1 MYDLSAYRLID
12 KLIMNHGMIEDGPTY
27 VNAYLYG
34 GGHGLAHA
42 IGSRFGRASTPP
54 AAATSAVEA
63 ALPMTNAARVTVSIS
78 ENYAVTTRRSLSL
91 YKKPNESDDPNSST
105 S

>member
-42 IGSRFGRASTPP
+42 IGSRFGRASTVEGPP
-54 AAATSAVEA
+54 RRRQ
-63 ALPMTNAARVTVSIS
+63 ARK
-78 ENYAVTTRRSLSL
+78 RR
-91 YKKPNESDDPNSST
+91 
-105 S
+105 